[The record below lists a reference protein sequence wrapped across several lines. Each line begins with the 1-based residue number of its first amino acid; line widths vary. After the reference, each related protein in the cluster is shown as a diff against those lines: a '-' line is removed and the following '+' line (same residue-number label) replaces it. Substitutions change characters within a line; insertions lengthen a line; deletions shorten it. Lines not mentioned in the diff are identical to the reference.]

1 MGHFKRSR
9 LKKPNDNCFCSL
21 YFVQARGQ
29 WRDLSVPFNQTK
41 NSKVR
46 WEEEDNED
54 QSPIISASDVIIKI
68 PKYTVAANATFCAL
82 NDC

>member
-1 MGHFKRSR
+1 MTIRI
-9 LKKPNDNCFCSL
+9 CSP
-21 YFVQARGQ
+21 YFVQARDQ

-46 WEEEDNED
+46 WEGEDSED
-54 QSPIISASDVIIKI
+54 QSPIIFASDVIIKI
-68 PKYTVAANATFCAL
+68 PKYTVAANATFCAH